1 MNPKIRRRARQGR
14 SIAMMKQQSQPQ
26 NIPKSFKC
34 GDTVVSMHQQDPDEV
49 MIISAIYSGWIKCK
63 FERNGEEFEYRN
75 FLNSILRHANEH
87 EKIAG
92 HRAGSHGFDLHW
104 YGQSEA
110 DAIREHLIWQDELIP
125 HGAALVGKFS
135 NIGDVMC
142 QVFEDVVI
150 NGSAAAVVSED
161 GVTPVEP
168 QVSAE
173 HVNEAFRLNNLG

>member
-14 SIAMMKQQSQPQ
+14 SIAMMKLKPVYK
-26 NIPKSFKC
+26 N
-34 GDTVVSMHQQDPDEV
+34 GDTVVF
-49 MIISAIYSGWIKCK
+49 ISDDLPSEIMTLTD
-63 FERNGEEFEYRN
+63 N
-75 FLNSILRHANEH
+75 FKPTLESVRLATEH

-110 DAIREHLIWQDELIP
+110 EAIREHLAWQDELIP
-125 HGAALVGKFS
+125 HGAALVGKFT

-161 GVTPVEP
+161 GVKPVDP

>member
-14 SIAMMKQQSQPQ
+14 SIAMMKSKPV
-26 NIPKSFKC
+26 FKNS
-34 GDTVVSMHQQDPDEV
+34 DAVVF
-49 MIISAIYSGWIKCK
+49 ISDDLPSEIMTLTD
-63 FERNGEEFEYRN
+63 N
-75 FLNSILRHANEH
+75 FKPTLESVRLANEH

-92 HRAGSHGFDLHW
+92 HRAGSYGFDLHW

-110 DAIREHLIWQDELIP
+110 EAIREHLIWQDELIP
-125 HGAALVGKFS
+125 HGAALVGKFT

-161 GVTPVEP
+161 GVKPVQAH